1 MYNESL
7 LKQKSKSK
15 WLRRGGGGREL
26 RFKIFHIM
34 VIWRRGKNMIR
45 GVNVERTWMEDPK
58 EVKEKAW
65 KFFKN
70 RFCEEEWDR

>member
-1 MYNESL
+1 MSL
-7 LKQKSKSK
+7 YLNKSRNLSG
-15 WLRRGGGGREL
+15 LGGGGGREL
-26 RFKIFHIM
+26 QFKIFHIM

-45 GVNVERTWMEDPK
+45 VVNVERTWMEDPK